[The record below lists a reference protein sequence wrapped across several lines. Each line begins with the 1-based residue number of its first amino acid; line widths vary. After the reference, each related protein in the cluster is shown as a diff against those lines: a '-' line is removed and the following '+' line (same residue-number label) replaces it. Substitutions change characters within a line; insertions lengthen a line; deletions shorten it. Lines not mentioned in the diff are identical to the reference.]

1 MRKRKGVIRE
11 GVALALSLALVGS
24 GMNLSGISV
33 MAADMGQDDAFNP
46 AVTSEGVAGWNNS
59 DDDKETIT
67 EFGKDP
73 ITSTGNNT
81 IASDNDSDKAP
92 WNQIDESEDENVIED
107 VTDAEQTDS
116 ETTETSEDANAGIA
130 LLSVVEDVLE
140 ADSLEQRIC
149 AELVT
154 QIKANSGSKY
164 MFTVTPESIKASP
177 EEVKNYI
184 KSILPHNI
192 LNAVL
197 RDCPYDM
204 YWVDVAPGTGFNVDE
219 NGNLVVQFFISKQYQ
234 NSTFVFD
241 SEAVKNAEA
250 AKDNVTKIV
259 QENEKKNVKDMLKAY
274 QEKICNLT
282 SYNTAENEKYKNDPK
297 DSTLDNNAW
306 NPVYVFD
313 DDDTNQ
319 VVCEG
324 YSKAFQYLCDKSDLP
339 SNTKCYTV
347 SGQMAG
353 GTGSGAHMWNIV
365 RIDGKS
371 YLVDVTNSDA
381 GTAGDPTYNSG
392 TTPLFLAVPTSGSV
406 EEGYTFKLPNGQ
418 TITYKYD
425 KPTLDLY
432 GKDSPILKLANTP
445 SESKPDGTPK
455 PTPNPNPNPVPD
467 WDFEG
472 KPDWDQDS
480 SNSDVNPDWIDQDS
494 TTNPDLDMD
503 PNWTDDNPI
512 LGGSVSSDK
521 NNSGSSDTNNTNN
534 NGVIN
539 GNVNMDVNN
548 GNSTGNTNTSTNAA
562 GSNAQPST
570 ASPKTGDHNTIMIYM
585 MLMLLALG
593 TIGSVCVIRQKRN

>member
-259 QENEKKNVKDMLKAY
+259 QENE
-274 QEKICNLT
+274 I
-282 SYNTAENEKYKNDPK
+282 
-297 DSTLDNNAW
+297 
-306 NPVYVFD
+306 
-313 DDDTNQ
+313 
-319 VVCEG
+319 G
-324 YSKAFQYLCDKSDLP
+324 R
-339 SNTKCYTV
+339 
-347 SGQMAG
+347 
-353 GTGSGAHMWNIV
+353 AHV
-365 RIDGKS
+365 
-371 YLVDVTNSDA
+371 
-381 GTAGDPTYNSG
+381 
-392 TTPLFLAVPTSGSV
+392 
-406 EEGYTFKLPNGQ
+406 
-418 TITYKYD
+418 
-425 KPTLDLY
+425 
-432 GKDSPILKLANTP
+432 
-445 SESKPDGTPK
+445 
-455 PTPNPNPNPVPD
+455 
-467 WDFEG
+467 
-472 KPDWDQDS
+472 
-480 SNSDVNPDWIDQDS
+480 
-494 TTNPDLDMD
+494 
-503 PNWTDDNPI
+503 
-512 LGGSVSSDK
+512 
-521 NNSGSSDTNNTNN
+521 
-534 NGVIN
+534 
-539 GNVNMDVNN
+539 
-548 GNSTGNTNTSTNAA
+548 
-562 GSNAQPST
+562 
-570 ASPKTGDHNTIMIYM
+570 
-585 MLMLLALG
+585 
-593 TIGSVCVIRQKRN
+593 

>member
-92 WNQIDESEDENVIED
+92 WNQIDESEDENVVDD
-107 VTDAEQTDS
+107 VADVEQADS
-116 ETTETSEDANAGIA
+116 ETVETSEGANAGIA

-140 ADSLEQRIC
+140 ADSPEQRI
-149 AELVT
+149 AKEIIDK
-154 QIKANSGSKY
+154 IKAGVE
-164 MFTVTPESIKASP
+164 TSID
-177 EEVKNYI
+177 VDLTGIDI
-184 KSILPHNI
+184 KSLDWDKIFYT
-192 LNAVL
+192 VV
-197 RDCPYDM
+197 RDCPYDA
-204 YWVDVAPGTGFNVDE
+204 YWMTGHMQSDGQKITFDIAEQYKDKNDPTKVDQDQIIQVTN
-219 NGNLVVQFFISKQYQ
+219 SKNTAKQII
-234 NSTFVFD
+234 NESKD
-241 SEAVKNAEA
+241 KD
-250 AKDNVTKIV
+250 AKDL
-259 QENEKKNVKDMLKAY
+259 LKAY
-274 QEKICNLT
+274 QERICDLT
-282 SYNTAENEKYKNDPK
+282 SYNETERDKYIKNPNDPTI
-297 DSTLDNNAW
+297 DVNAYQ
-306 NPVYVFD
+306 PFYVFD
-313 DDDTNQ
+313 NDAKTS

-324 YSKAFQYLCDKSDLP
+324 YSKAFQYLCDESELP

-347 SGQMAG
+347 SGNMSG

-371 YLVDVTNSDA
+371 YLVDVTNSD
-381 GTAGDPTYNSG
+381 TRTVGDPADNGG

-406 EEGYTFKLPNGQ
+406 AEGYTFRLPNGQ

-425 KPTLDLY
+425 DETLNLY
-432 GKDSPILKLANTP
+432 GKDNPILKLANTP

-455 PTPNPNPNPVPD
+455 PTPTPTPNPNPIPD

-512 LGGSVSSDK
+512 PGGSVSSDK
-521 NNSGSSDTNNTNN
+521 NNSGSSATNNTNN

>member
-219 NGNLVVQFFISKQYQ
+219 HGNLVVQFFISKQYQ

-297 DSTLDNNAW
+297 DSTLDNAW